1 MNPFLLA
8 FDHIGDIWYAVP
20 LVVAVSLV
28 YAATRQEEMGA
39 ILRQAV
45 RIGVWIVGFM
55 AVIFGILYLMS
66 WAV

>member
-1 MNPFLLA
+1 MPPFLLG
-8 FDHIGDIWYAVP
+8 FDHIGDIWYAAP
-20 LVVAVSLV
+20 LIVAVSLV
-28 YAATRQEEMGA
+28 YAATRHEQMGV

-45 RIGVWIVGFM
+45 RIGMWILGFM